1 MVPSPTQPV
10 HEAPRD
16 DDEDDVVLP
25 RPGGD
30 GVADQPEGESARE
43 VAEAHAGE
51 QPAGGTRG
59 DAFTD
64 GLLLHTVSRRCPKFW
79 VKLIIFGLTEVKL
92 NMV

>member
-1 MVPSPTQPV
+1 MQLVPPTQPV
-10 HEAPRD
+10 DEAPRD

-51 QPAGGTRG
+51 QPAGRTRG

-64 GLLLHTVSRRCPKFW
+64 GLLLHTEADVISCGSNCLFVFLQR
-79 VKLIIFGLTEVKL
+79 
-92 NMV
+92 

>member
-1 MVPSPTQPV
+1 MPPTQPV
-10 HEAPRD
+10 DEAPRD

-51 QPAGGTRG
+51 QPTGRTRR

-64 GLLLHTVSRRCPKFW
+64 GLLLHTEADVISC
-79 VKLIIFGLTEVKL
+79 GLNCLFVFL
-92 NMV
+92 QR

>member
-1 MVPSPTQPV
+1 MQLVPPTQPV
-10 HEAPRD
+10 DEAPRD
-16 DDEDDVVLP
+16 DDEDDIVLP

-51 QPAGGTRG
+51 QPAGRTRG

-64 GLLLHTVSRRCPKFW
+64 GLLLHTEADVISCGSNCLFVFLQR
-79 VKLIIFGLTEVKL
+79 
-92 NMV
+92 